1 MMVPKAYVVVAEMGS
16 APASSQEDG
25 VEMDDCFETSKGES
39 EVQYPAFG
47 MVVDEGGEK
56 NAL

>member
-1 MMVPKAYVVVAEMGS
+1 MVPKAYVVVAEMGS

-56 NAL
+56 KLL